1 MVKTLR
7 QWRLE
12 KLMSTKELA
21 TVAGVSNK
29 TVVQIE
35 HGRQVPLLRTIRR
48 ISEALDVPPREVQ
61 EFAEALEALEDLEG
75 KAAA

>member
-12 KLMSTKELA
+12 KLMGTKALA
-21 TVAGVSNK
+21 TAAGVSNK
-29 TVVQIE
+29 TIVQIE

-48 ISEALDVPPREVQ
+48 ISEALDVPPRQVQ
-61 EFAEALEALEDLEG
+61 EFAEALEALEDMEG